1 MVLLVQSIPYLA
13 AVIMSMVSG
22 FSKTE
27 EKIISSITASPLA
40 ADKAN
45 AENAA

>member
-22 FSKTE
+22 FAKTE
-27 EKIISSITASPLA
+27 EKIISNITALA
-40 ADKAN
+40 P
-45 AENAA
+45 AAPEPEIKV

>member
-27 EKIISSITASPLA
+27 EKIISSITAPPLPTVVEPEN
-40 ADKAN
+40 N
-45 AENAA
+45 A